1 MIFKIIFF
9 IIIFIIGFGILS
21 LIVFNKDVEQKRKN
35 REKFAYIKF
44 SSQTIFNEKIDSSLF
59 STKKITLVNIW
70 ATYCSAC
77 IDELQ
82 DLQEIFT
89 ELKTDDIGV
98 LGIVSDLKINSYKEK
113 DLKKAVAVIQE
124 NQVSYPNI
132 FADDLFVEYA
142 TGKLFVTPTTVFVDH
157 QGNVIGEV
165 IESALSKAEYLE
177 IITKILNN
185 ETSFSVEN
193 NNLSCSI
200 DGTCEITK

>member
-193 NNLSCSI
+193 NNLSC
-200 DGTCEITK
+200 